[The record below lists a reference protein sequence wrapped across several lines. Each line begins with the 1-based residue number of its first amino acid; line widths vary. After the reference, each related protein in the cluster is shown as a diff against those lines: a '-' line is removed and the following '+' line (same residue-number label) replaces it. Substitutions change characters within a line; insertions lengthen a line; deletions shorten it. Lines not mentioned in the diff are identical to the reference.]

1 MWKNPKFAAMAIA
14 VAALVGCGGPT
25 PPVTSADPGG
35 VSPPAAPGALVEP
48 AIAPTAPA
56 PALAPDAGA
65 SIDADPEE
73 QAAIAAAIAELS
85 AEDQVVAKAQRFC
98 LISKDAPLGSMK
110 KPVRVEHEGKV
121 GFLCCKGC
129 LKEFNADPAAA
140 FAMKAP

>member
-1 MWKNPKFAAMAIA
+1 MWKNPKFAALAIA
-14 VAALVGCGGPT
+14 VAAFVGCGGPT

-35 VSPPAAPGALVEP
+35 ISPPAAPGGLVEP
-48 AIAPTAPA
+48 AIAPTAP
-56 PALAPDAGA
+56 PPDAGA
-65 SIDADPEE
+65 SAAPIDADPEE
-73 QAAIAAAIAELS
+73 QATIAAAIAELP

-140 FAMKAP
+140 FAMKTP